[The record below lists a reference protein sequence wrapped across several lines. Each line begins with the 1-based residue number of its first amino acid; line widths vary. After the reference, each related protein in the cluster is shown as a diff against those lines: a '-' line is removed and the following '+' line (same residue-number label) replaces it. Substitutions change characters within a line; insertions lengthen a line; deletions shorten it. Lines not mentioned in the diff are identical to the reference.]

1 MDIRPRWSFLHS
13 STRYSIRLIYALT
26 HWVLGWASATPIICA
41 IQYSIPYQ
49 ANVLTLSMS
58 IQCRFGHSDH
68 PCISISDTVSGWCM
82 HSLTEYWVEL
92 QPLRLFLHFSTG
104 YSIRLIY
111 ALTHRVLGWL
121 RPLRLL
127 LQSNI
132 QFRIRIMYQL
142 THWVFNGYSAI
153 PTIPAFQYRI
163 EYEDLSAWILIFYCI
178 SA

>member
-1 MDIRPRWSFLHS
+1 VDIRPRWSFLHS

-92 QPLRLFLHFSTG
+92 RPLRLFGQYDIHFYISLM
-104 YSIRLIY
+104 Y
-111 ALTHRVLGWL
+111 
-121 RPLRLL
+121 LL
-127 LQSNI
+127 PHL
-132 QFRIRIMYQL
+132 
-142 THWVFNGYSAI
+142 VFSGDSAAPMI
-153 PTIPAFQYRI
+153 PPFKYRI
-163 EYEDLSAWILIFYCI
+163 EYQADPCTNSLSIGLSFGHSDYLCNPIFHSMSGWCI
-178 SA
+178 YSLTEYSV